1 LTRPVLLDSGPL
13 GRIAHPRRRLD
24 VDAWLKDLLRAG
36 VRVIVPEI
44 ADYEVRRNLLL
55 AGLQRSVA
63 ELDTLKSLLV
73 YQPLTT
79 PAMQKAA
86 ELWAEARRKGRPAAD
101 LKELDGDVILAAQA
115 LEVGAVVAT
124 DNLGHLSQFV
134 AAEDWRRITPP
145 KPPGTGGVT
154 STP

>member
-1 LTRPVLLDSGPL
+1 MIRPVLLDSGPL
-13 GRIAHPRRRLD
+13 GRIAHPHRRPD

-63 ELDTLKSLLV
+63 ELDGLKSLLV

-79 PAMQKAA
+79 AAMQKAA
-86 ELWAEARRKGRPAAD
+86 ELWAEARRKGRPPAD
-101 LKELDGDVILAAQA
+101 PKELDGDVILAAQA
-115 LEVGAVVAT
+115 LEVGALVAT
-124 DNLGHLSQFV
+124 ENLGHIAQFV
-134 AAEDWRRITPP
+134 AAEDWRQIV
-145 KPPGTGGVT
+145 PPGRPGAGGVT